1 MKKISLLFLISFIY
15 ISCSKTSDQEYMNQA
30 NDFIKEKK
38 IIEAV
43 KSYETVLKEY
53 PESKFAP
60 KALVGLATIYES
72 RLIDSLSSRI
82 SYEQA
87 SSYYYKVYEKYP
99 KSEEAPIALFQ
110 AGFLQDDALKNYD
123 EATRIYNIFLSEY
136 PNHKHAIVVKQA
148 LDIMGIDPLDIIS
161 KSEAAKK

>member
-1 MKKISLLFLISFIY
+1 M
-15 ISCSKTSDQEYMNQA
+15 
-30 NDFIKEKK
+30 
-38 IIEAV
+38 
-43 KSYETVLKEY
+43 
-53 PESKFAP
+53 
-60 KALVGLATIYES
+60 VGLATIYES
-72 RLIDSLSSRI
+72 RLIDSLSSRN